1 MTLTIEYGG
10 MQVKLDYR
18 DLGIRIRKRREEL
31 NIPQAELASRAGLS
45 VQHISNVENA
55 KSRVGL
61 EKLVNIANALNCSVD
76 QLLCGSLRVGKR
88 DVYHD
93 EIASIIEEFTDIEIQ
108 VLPEFLKNY
117 NYVYKLLKNNIEK
130 GK

>member
-76 QLLCGSLRVGKR
+76 QLYAVVSG
-88 DVYHD
+88 
-93 EIASIIEEFTDIEIQ
+93 
-108 VLPEFLKNY
+108 
-117 NYVYKLLKNNIEK
+117 
-130 GK
+130 

>member
-1 MTLTIEYGG
+1 MPLMGWDESKDEY
-10 MQVKLDYR
+10 
-18 DLGIRIRKRREEL
+18 
-31 NIPQAELASRAGLS
+31 
-45 VQHISNVENA
+45 
-55 KSRVGL
+55 
-61 EKLVNIANALNCSVD
+61 IANALNCSVD

-130 GK
+130 VK